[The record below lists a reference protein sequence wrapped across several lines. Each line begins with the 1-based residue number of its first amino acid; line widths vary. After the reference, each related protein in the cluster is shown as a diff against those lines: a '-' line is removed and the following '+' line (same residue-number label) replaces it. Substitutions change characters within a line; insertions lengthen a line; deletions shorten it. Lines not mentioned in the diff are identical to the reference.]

1 MNYENL
7 FCVLVGGTFGFEFIM
22 SFAAYD
28 TIDTIL
34 HHKEKNGFLNLTLF
48 EITLVIFCWPG
59 VLYRKIFDSKKPFYK
74 KTLKEIFFPKRAKA
88 EEVAKKLEK
97 DADNESKI

>member
-1 MNYENL
+1 
-7 FCVLVGGTFGFEFIM
+7 M

-28 TIDTIL
+28 AIEMIL
-34 HHKEKNGFLNLTLF
+34 NYKKKFLNLTLF
-48 EITLVIFCWPG
+48 EITLVIFCWPV

-97 DADNESKI
+97 RYK

>member
-1 MNYENL
+1 MNYKDL
-7 FCVLVGGTFGFEFIM
+7 FYILGGVFNFEIIM

-28 TIDTIL
+28 AIEMIL
-34 HHKEKNGFLNLTLF
+34 NYKKKFLNLTLF
-48 EITLVIFCWPG
+48 EAAFVIFCWPG
-59 VLYRKIFDSKKPFYK
+59 VLYLKMFSGKKPFYK

-97 DADNESKI
+97 RYK

>member
-1 MNYENL
+1 MNYKDL
-7 FCVLVGGTFGFEFIM
+7 FCILGGIFNFEIIM

-28 TIDTIL
+28 AIEMIL
-34 HHKEKNGFLNLTLF
+34 NYKKKFLNLTLF
-48 EITLVIFCWPG
+48 EAAFIIFCWPG
-59 VLYRKIFDSKKPFYK
+59 VLYLKMFSGKKPFYK

-97 DADNESKI
+97 DADN

>member
-1 MNYENL
+1 MNYKDL
-7 FCVLVGGTFGFEFIM
+7 FCILGGVFNFEIIM

-28 TIDTIL
+28 AIEMIL
-34 HHKEKNGFLNLTLF
+34 NYKKKFLNLTLF
-48 EITLVIFCWPG
+48 EAAFVIFCWPG

-97 DADNESKI
+97 DTNN

>member
-7 FCVLVGGTFGFEFIM
+7 FCILVGGIPAFEIIM

-28 TIDTIL
+28 AINTIL

-48 EITLVIFCWPG
+48 EVALVIFCWPG

-97 DADNESKI
+97 RYK

>member
-7 FCVLVGGTFGFEFIM
+7 FCILVGGTFAVEFIM

-28 TIDTIL
+28 TIGTIL

-48 EITLVIFCWPG
+48 EATLVIFCWPG
-59 VLYRKIFDSKKPFYK
+59 VLYQKIFDSKKPFYK

-88 EEVAKKLEK
+88 EEVAKKLEE
-97 DADNESKI
+97 DTNN

>member
-1 MNYENL
+1 MNYKDL
-7 FCVLVGGTFGFEFIM
+7 FCILGGVFNFEIIM

-28 TIDTIL
+28 AIEMIL
-34 HHKEKNGFLNLTLF
+34 NYKKKFLNLTLF
-48 EITLVIFCWPG
+48 EAAFVIFCWPG
-59 VLYRKIFDSKKPFYK
+59 VLYLKMFSGKKPFYK

-97 DADNESKI
+97 DADN

>member
-1 MNYENL
+1 
-7 FCVLVGGTFGFEFIM
+7 M

-28 TIDTIL
+28 AIDMIL
-34 HHKEKNGFLNLTLF
+34 NYKEKNGFLNLTLF
-48 EITLVIFCWPG
+48 EAAFVIFCWPG
-59 VLYRKIFDSKKPFYK
+59 VLYLKMFSGKKPFYK

-97 DADNESKI
+97 DADN

>member
-1 MNYENL
+1 MNYKHL
-7 FCVLVGGTFGFEFIM
+7 FCILGGIFNFEIIM

-28 TIDTIL
+28 AIEMIL
-34 HHKEKNGFLNLTLF
+34 NYKKKFLNLTLF
-48 EITLVIFCWPG
+48 EAAFVIFCWPG
-59 VLYRKIFDSKKPFYK
+59 VLYLKMFSGKKPFYK

-97 DADNESKI
+97 DADN

>member
-1 MNYENL
+1 MNYKDL
-7 FCVLVGGTFGFEFIM
+7 FCILGGIFNFEIIM

-28 TIDTIL
+28 AIEMIL
-34 HHKEKNGFLNLTLF
+34 NYKKKFLNLTLF
-48 EITLVIFCWPG
+48 EAAFVIFCWPG

-88 EEVAKKLEK
+88 EEVVKKLEK
-97 DADNESKI
+97 DANN

>member
-1 MNYENL
+1 MNYKDL
-7 FCVLVGGTFGFEFIM
+7 FCILGGIFNFEIIM

-34 HHKEKNGFLNLTLF
+34 RHKEKNGFLNLTLF
-48 EITLVIFCWPG
+48 EAAFVIFCWPG
-59 VLYRKIFDSKKPFYK
+59 VLYLKMFSGKKPFYK

-97 DADNESKI
+97 RYK

>member
-7 FCVLVGGTFGFEFIM
+7 FCILVGGTFAVEIIM

-28 TIDTIL
+28 AIEMIL
-34 HHKEKNGFLNLTLF
+34 NYKKKFLNLTLF
-48 EITLVIFCWPG
+48 EAAFVIFCWPG
-59 VLYRKIFDSKKPFYK
+59 VLYLKMFSGKKPFYK

-88 EEVAKKLEK
+88 EEVAEKLEK
-97 DADNESKI
+97 DTNN

>member
-7 FCVLVGGTFGFEFIM
+7 FYALGGIFAFEIII
-22 SFAAYD
+22 SFAVCD
-28 TIDTIL
+28 VIDMIL
-34 HHKEKNGFLNLTLF
+34 HYKEKNGFLNLTLF
-48 EITLVIFCWPG
+48 EATLVIFCWPG

-88 EEVAKKLEK
+88 EEVAKKLEE
-97 DADNESKI
+97 DTNN

>member
-1 MNYENL
+1 MNYKDL
-7 FCVLVGGTFGFEFIM
+7 FCILGGVFNFEIIM

-28 TIDTIL
+28 AIEMIL
-34 HHKEKNGFLNLTLF
+34 NYKKKFLNLTLF
-48 EITLVIFCWPG
+48 EAAFIIFCWPG
-59 VLYRKIFDSKKPFYK
+59 VLYLKMFSGKKPFYK

-97 DADNESKI
+97 DADN

>member
-1 MNYENL
+1 MNYKDL
-7 FCVLVGGTFGFEFIM
+7 FCILGGIFNFEIIM

-28 TIDTIL
+28 AIEMIL
-34 HHKEKNGFLNLTLF
+34 NYKKKFLNLTLF
-48 EITLVIFCWPG
+48 EAAFVIFCWPG
-59 VLYRKIFDSKKPFYK
+59 VLYLKMFSGKKPFYQ

-97 DADNESKI
+97 DTNN

>member
-7 FCVLVGGTFGFEFIM
+7 FCILVGGIPAFEIIM

-28 TIDTIL
+28 AINTIL

-48 EITLVIFCWPG
+48 EVALVIFCWPR
-59 VLYRKIFDSKKPFYK
+59 VLYQKIFDSKKPFYK

-97 DADNESKI
+97 RYK

>member
-1 MNYENL
+1 MNYKDL
-7 FCVLVGGTFGFEFIM
+7 FCILGGIFNFEIIM

-28 TIDTIL
+28 AIEMIL
-34 HHKEKNGFLNLTLF
+34 NYKKKFLNLTLF
-48 EITLVIFCWPG
+48 EAAFVIFCWPG
-59 VLYRKIFDSKKPFYK
+59 VLYLKIFSGKKPFYK

-97 DADNESKI
+97 RYK

>member
-1 MNYENL
+1 MNYKDL
-7 FCVLVGGTFGFEFIM
+7 FYILGGVFNFEIIM

-28 TIDTIL
+28 AIEMIL
-34 HHKEKNGFLNLTLF
+34 NYKKKFLNLTLF
-48 EITLVIFCWPG
+48 EAAFVIFCWPG
-59 VLYRKIFDSKKPFYK
+59 VLYLKMFSGKKPFYK

-97 DADNESKI
+97 DTNN

>member
-1 MNYENL
+1 MNYKDI
-7 FCVLVGGTFGFEFIM
+7 FCILGGVFNFEIIM

-28 TIDTIL
+28 AIEMIL
-34 HHKEKNGFLNLTLF
+34 KYKKKFLNLTLF
-48 EITLVIFCWPG
+48 EAAFVIFCWPG

-97 DADNESKI
+97 RYK

>member
-7 FCVLVGGTFGFEFIM
+7 FCILVGGIFGFEFII
-22 SFAAYD
+22 SFAASVF
-28 TIDTIL
+28 IDTIL

-97 DADNESKI
+97 RYK

>member
-1 MNYENL
+1 MNYKDL
-7 FCVLVGGTFGFEFIM
+7 FYILGGIFNFEIIM

-28 TIDTIL
+28 AIEMIL
-34 HHKEKNGFLNLTLF
+34 NYKKKFLNLTLF
-48 EITLVIFCWPG
+48 EAAFVIFCWPG
-59 VLYRKIFDSKKPFYK
+59 VLYLKMFSGKKPFYK

-97 DADNESKI
+97 DADN

>member
-1 MNYENL
+1 MNYKDL
-7 FCVLVGGTFGFEFIM
+7 FCILGGIFNFEIIM

-28 TIDTIL
+28 AIEMIL
-34 HHKEKNGFLNLTLF
+34 NYKKKFLNLTLF
-48 EITLVIFCWPG
+48 EAAFIIFCWPG

-97 DADNESKI
+97 RYK

>member
-7 FCVLVGGTFGFEFIM
+7 FCILVGGTFGFEFIM

-28 TIDTIL
+28 AIDTIL
-34 HHKEKNGFLNLTLF
+34 HHKEKNGFLKLTLF
-48 EITLVIFCWPG
+48 ETAFVIFCWPG
-59 VLYRKIFDSKKPFYK
+59 VLYLKMFSGKKPFYK

-88 EEVAKKLEK
+88 EEVAEKLQK
-97 DADNESKI
+97 RYK

>member
-1 MNYENL
+1 MNYKDL
-7 FCVLVGGTFGFEFIM
+7 FYILGGIFNFEIIM

-28 TIDTIL
+28 AIDMIL
-34 HHKEKNGFLNLTLF
+34 HYKEKNGFLNLTLF
-48 EITLVIFCWPG
+48 EAIFVIFCWPG
-59 VLYRKIFDSKKPFYK
+59 VLYRKIFGGKKPFYK

-97 DADNESKI
+97 RYK

>member
-1 MNYENL
+1 
-7 FCVLVGGTFGFEFIM
+7 M

-28 TIDTIL
+28 AIEMIL
-34 HHKEKNGFLNLTLF
+34 NYKKKFLNLTLF
-48 EITLVIFCWPG
+48 EAAFVIFCWPG
-59 VLYRKIFDSKKPFYK
+59 VLYLKMFSGKKPFYK

-97 DADNESKI
+97 DADN

>member
-1 MNYENL
+1 MNYKDL
-7 FCVLVGGTFGFEFIM
+7 FCILGGIFNFEIIM

-28 TIDTIL
+28 AIEMIL
-34 HHKEKNGFLNLTLF
+34 NYKKRFLNLTLF
-48 EITLVIFCWPG
+48 EAAFVIFCWPG
-59 VLYRKIFDSKKPFYK
+59 VLYLKMFSGKKPFYK

-97 DADNESKI
+97 DADN